1 MNLFANGRGNITG
14 KRVPLADRMR
24 PRSFDE
30 FIGQTHLVGLEGLLR
45 QAVRSGNLFSMV
57 LWGPPGCGKTTLA
70 RIIAKESNAYFE
82 TFSAVLS
89 GVKDIRAV
97 IDRARA
103 RQESNPGAT
112 ILFVDEI
119 HRFNKAQQDAFLP
132 HVENGL
138 IILIGA
144 TTENPSFEVIAP
156 LLSRLR
162 ILVLYP
168 FSEKEL
174 KAVIMRALRDRIDG
188 LGDKE
193 LTIERPALDH
203 LARSADGDARTVLN
217 NLEISAFLAEQ
228 ENNPEKRISV
238 EITEKAVQ
246 RKALL
251 YDKSGEEHYNLIS
264 AFHKSLRGSDPDA
277 ALYWLGRMLMGG
289 EDPLYIARRMVRFAS
304 EDIGLADP
312 GALTAALSAMEA
324 YRFVGSPEGELA
336 LAQAAVYL
344 ATAPKSNA
352 LYLSMG
358 KVKEFI
364 NRTGTLPVP
373 LHLRNAPTTLMKK
386 MGYGRDYKYAHDY
399 AEAQV
404 QQTHL
409 PEEIKGHTFYF
420 PTERGREKEIKA
432 RLSAWK
438 AFRNNQNKRK

>member
-1 MNLFANGRGNITG
+1 
-14 KRVPLADRMR
+14 
-24 PRSFDE
+24 
-30 FIGQTHLVGLEGLLR
+30 
-45 QAVRSGNLFSMV
+45 
-57 LWGPPGCGKTTLA
+57 
-70 RIIAKESNAYFE
+70 
-82 TFSAVLS
+82 
-89 GVKDIRAV
+89 
-97 IDRARA
+97 
-103 RQESNPGAT
+103 
-112 ILFVDEI
+112 
-119 HRFNKAQQDAFLP
+119 
-132 HVENGL
+132 
-138 IILIGA
+138 
-144 TTENPSFEVIAP
+144 
-156 LLSRLR
+156 
-162 ILVLYP
+162 
-168 FSEKEL
+168 
-174 KAVIMRALRDRIDG
+174 MRALRDRIDG